1 MDNTIMTSSSQMSPN
16 LGNPLNPRP
25 ISPPAPEPA
34 ASTATIESIVSTPL
48 EPELTSNVDLVGQ
61 TNADGNVQGHLDV
74 NYQAHDVALATAKGN
89 GHPTNNGFTVTEK
102 QQHVIIDDA
111 DEHPEKSPSCC
122 SMLNK
127 LFLALAAVCFAL
139 FLCSMAYIV
148 ANFERVSPLKV
159 LSLVCLM
166 IGVSELRR
174 RRRRRRRGYTS
185 MCIWSICLY
194 VLKGF
199 TSGRI
204 TRVCVRVYSQYE
216 SYFEGQTSYVIRAC
230 IERKQ

>member
-1 MDNTIMTSSSQMSPN
+1 MSPN
-16 LGNPLNPRP
+16 FGNPLNPRP
-25 ISPPAPEPA
+25 ISPPAPEAA

-48 EPELTSNVDLVGQ
+48 EPELLSNVDLVGQ
-61 TNADGNVQGHLDV
+61 TNTDGNVQGHLDV
-74 NYQAHDVALATAKGN
+74 NYQAHDVALATAKAN
-89 GHPTNNGFTVTEK
+89 THPTNNGFTVTEK
-102 QQHVIIDDA
+102 EQHVIIDDA

-148 ANFERVSPLKV
+148 ANFERVSPLKL

-174 RRRRRRRGYTS
+174 RYIYIHAH
-185 MCIWSICLY
+185 MEYLFVC
-194 VLKGF
+194 VE
-199 TSGRI
+199 RI
-204 TRVCVRVYSQYE
+204 HEWTNHSCVCVCVR
-216 SYFEGQTSYVIRAC
+216 AC
-230 IERKQ
+230 V

>member
-25 ISPPAPEPA
+25 IPPPAPEAA

-48 EPELTSNVDLVGQ
+48 EPDSMSNVDLVGQ

-74 NYQAHDVALATAKGN
+74 NYQPHDVALATAKAN
-89 GHPTNNGFTVTEK
+89 GHPTNTGFTVTEK

-148 ANFERVSPLKV
+148 ANFERVSPLKL

-174 RRRRRRRGYTS
+174 RRRYIYIYIHVH
-185 MCIWSICLY
+185 MEYLFVC
-194 VLKGF
+194 VE
-199 TSGRI
+199 RI
-204 TRVCVRVYSQYE
+204 HEWTNHSCVCVRVYSQYE
-216 SYFEGQTSYVIRAC
+216 SYFQGQTSYVIRAC